1 MKSEY
6 NKGFIKLW
14 RSIAQ
19 WHWWSDMNTS
29 RMMIVLLLNVNWED
43 HLCNGIE
50 IKRGSM
56 LTSIRALAK
65 MSGLSVQQTRT
76 ALKHLESTKDITIT
90 LTGESTHRCS
100 LVTVENYD
108 IWQGGYEKP
117 THQIT
122 DNPTQEATPNKEYI
136 KNIPKEDN
144 KNNPVVDSSDLMELL
159 TVEDIKALYS
169 KYEQAGD
176 LIYLVQE
183 QIDNGQTVIEH
194 DAFKYICGY
203 AKNKN
208 WPYKG
213 TTEV

>member
-43 HLCNGIE
+43 HLCDGIE

-90 LTGESTHRCS
+90 PTGEATHRCS
-100 LVTVENYD
+100 LITVENYN
-108 IWQGGYEKP
+108 IWQGGNEKP

-136 KNIPKEDN
+136 KNIPKEDY

-159 TVEDIKALYS
+159 TIDELKRLLDTYEDANT
-169 KYEQAGD
+169 
-176 LIYLVQE
+176 LIDDVQD
-183 QIDNGQTVIEH
+183 QIDSRSIRIKNS
-194 DAFKYICGY
+194 AYKYICSY
-203 AKNKN
+203 AANKN
-208 WPYKG
+208 WPYKSTMEG
-213 TTEV
+213 